1 MMIMSRLLNRLE
13 KLIPATIEWLD
24 TAYLLMVV
32 LLPLPLQGQTT
43 ASSSPPPVR
52 AFTVQE
58 AVDYSLANYPAVR
71 AAIERYVAAREGI
84 SLAATNYLPS
94 LNMIWQDNRA
104 TRNNIAGL
112 LLPQSIIPNPSGSV
126 VPESGRSFWG
136 SGVGVL
142 MSYEPFDFG
151 YRHAQ
156 MLAAESTERRTRE
169 ELTLTRLDV
178 ASAVIDASLLL
189 LAAEQQVR
197 ASQADVDRRAVFAK
211 SVHALVD
218 AHLRPGADASR
229 ADAELAAA
237 RTRLVLSQQ
246 TARVDAAI
254 LAQVLG
260 LAGTE
265 ITIKP
270 GPFSHAPPEKIWT
283 SGPVTSHPAAIA
295 EEGRIKESQARI
307 MVLDH
312 AYYPHIAI
320 QAMASGRGSG
330 ANGQGLPLPGSHGL
344 WPGDATNWAA
354 GFSVTLPALDFASI
368 RARKRIEMA
377 NERRE
382 RAIYDQTLQN
392 LTGLL
397 AQAQVV
403 LDASR
408 QVAQNTPIE
417 LRAATESEAQAR
429 ARFQAGLGTIVD
441 VAEAQR
447 LLLQAEID
455 DLLATL
461 NIWRA
466 LARLAAAQ
474 GNLQPFLDLAN
485 QSPGGGH

>member
-1 MMIMSRLLNRLE
+1 MSRLLNEVKKAIRLSTAHM
-13 KLIPATIEWLD
+13 KLVSGLLLLLISRPLWAQTQSAPSSAPA
-24 TAYLLMVV
+24 
-32 LLPLPLQGQTT
+32 
-43 ASSSPPPVR
+43 VR
-52 AFTVQE
+52 TFTVQE
-58 AVDYSLANYPAVR
+58 AVNYALANYPAVR
-71 AAIERYVAAREGI
+71 AAIERYVAAREGV

-126 VPESGRSFWG
+126 TPESGRSFWG
-136 SGVGVL
+136 SGAGVL
-142 MSYEPFDFG
+142 LSYEPLDFG

-156 MLAAESTERRTRE
+156 MIAAESTASRTQE

-178 ASAVIDASLLL
+178 ASSVIDASLVL
-189 LAAEQQVR
+189 LAAQQEVR
-197 ASQADVDRRAVFAK
+197 ASQADVDRRAIFAK

-229 ADAELAAA
+229 AEAELAAA

-246 TARVDAAI
+246 AERVDAAV

-270 GPFSHAPPEKIWT
+270 GPFLQAPPEKIWT
-283 SGPVTSHPAAIA
+283 SGPISTHPAAVA
-295 EEGRIKESQARI
+295 EERRVEESQARLS
-307 MVLDH
+307 VVDH
-312 AYYPHIAI
+312 AYYPHISL
-320 QAMASGRGSG
+320 QAMVSGRGSG
-330 ANGQGLPLPGSHGL
+330 ANAQGLPLPTSHGL
-344 WPGDATNWAA
+344 WPGDAKNWAA
-354 GFSVTLPALDFASI
+354 GVSVTLPVLDFASI

-382 RAIYDQTLQN
+382 QAIYDQTIQN

-397 AQAQVV
+397 AQAQDL

-408 QVAQNTPIE
+408 EVARNTPIE

-455 DLLATL
+455 DSLATL

-474 GNLQPFLDLAN
+474 GNLQPFVDLAS

>member
-1 MMIMSRLLNRLE
+1 MKKLLRCLTVRGRATCVLWFCFSILPVLTIM
-13 KLIPATIEWLD
+13 PAQVSADEP
-24 TAYLLMVV
+24 AKK
-32 LLPLPLQGQTT
+32 
-43 ASSSPPPVR
+43 
-52 AFTVQE
+52 FTVQE
-58 AVDYSLANYPAVR
+58 AVSYALAHYPAVQ
-71 AAIERYVAAREGI
+71 AAIQRYEAARHGVG
-84 SLAATNYLPS
+84 LAKTSYLPTMS
-94 LNMIWQDNRA
+94 MIFQDNRA
-104 TRNNIAGL
+104 TRNNVAGM
-112 LLPQSIIPNPSGSV
+112 LLPQSVIPNPSGSV
-126 VPESGRSFWG
+126 LPPSDLSFWG
-136 SGVGVL
+136 SGAGIL
-142 MSYEPFDFG
+142 LSEEPFDFG
-151 YRHAQ
+151 YRRAQ
-156 MLAAESTERRTRE
+156 LRVAESSVRQAQE
-169 ELTLTRLDV
+169 EVSLTRLDV
-178 ASAVIDASLLL
+178 AASVADASMLLL
-189 LAAEQQVR
+189 EAEQQVQ

-417 LRAATESEAQAR
+417 LRAETESEAQAR